1 MNEIDTSEPI
11 LYSEI
16 DDKYSNLLQKKRIFD
31 TSINEISQLMDNLTF
46 EESSNVS
53 LVKTK
58 FENIKN
64 QMNKISKG
72 INTLNNLIP
81 DEDIPTAIKLRTL
94 SDSITKKYKRANSK
108 FQNIIINAQKN
119 LDEQLSINSDIS
131 TIDKSSEVSLQQ
143 ALNLK
148 KDLLTQ
154 NPLINKNRIE
164 RLKKVKKEYQ
174 QIYDI
179 TNSLNQL
186 SEDIKFNTLNQDK
199 QIELITTNIDKID
212 DNISKG
218 NEELKKYKEENIVD
232 NSIYYKYIGGIIL
245 FILLFA
251 LLIYYKLSSPNSGE
265 VSSQLDENI
274 LLNKV
279 MNCSIALS
287 TYISFIIFEI
297 YWKNYLYIF

>member
-212 DNISKG
+212 DNIIKG
-218 NEELKKYKEENIVD
+218 NEELKKYKEENMVD

-265 VSSQLDENI
+265 VSSQLDENN
-274 LLNKV
+274 LLNK
-279 MNCSIALS
+279 
-287 TYISFIIFEI
+287 T
-297 YWKNYLYIF
+297 K

>member
-154 NPLINKNRIE
+154 NPLINKDRIE

-218 NEELKKYKEENIVD
+218 NEELKKYKEDNMVD
-232 NSIYYKYIGGIIL
+232 NSIYYKYIGGISL

-265 VSSQLDENI
+265 VISQLDENI
-274 LLNKV
+274 LLNK
-279 MNCSIALS
+279 
-287 TYISFIIFEI
+287 T
-297 YWKNYLYIF
+297 K

>member
-218 NEELKKYKEENIVD
+218 NEELKKYKEENMVD

-265 VSSQLDENI
+265 VSSQLDENN
-274 LLNKV
+274 LLNK
-279 MNCSIALS
+279 
-287 TYISFIIFEI
+287 T
-297 YWKNYLYIF
+297 K

>member
-1 MNEIDTSEPI
+1 MNEINTSEPI

-31 TSINEISQLMDNLTF
+31 TSIKEISQLMDNLAF
-46 EESSNVS
+46 EESINIS

-81 DEDIPTAIKLRTL
+81 DEDIPTAIKLKTL
-94 SDSITKKYKRANSK
+94 SDSISNKYKRANSK
-108 FQNIIINAQKN
+108 FQNIILNAQKN

-131 TIDKSSEVSLQQ
+131 TIDKSSEVSVHQE
-143 ALNLK
+143 LNLK
-148 KDLLTQ
+148 KDLLAQ
-154 NPLINKNRIE
+154 NPLINKNKIE

-199 QIELITTNIDKID
+199 QIELISDNIDKID
-212 DNISKG
+212 VNINKG
-218 NEELKKYKEENIVD
+218 NKELKKYKEENTVD
-232 NSIYYKYIGGIIL
+232 NSIYYRYIGFIIIV
-245 FILLFA
+245 ILLFA

-265 VSSQLDENI
+265 VSSQLDEI
-274 LLNKV
+274 FLINKP
-279 MNCSIALS
+279 
-287 TYISFIIFEI
+287 
-297 YWKNYLYIF
+297 K

>member
-154 NPLINKNRIE
+154 NPLINKDRIE

-218 NEELKKYKEENIVD
+218 NEELKKYKEDNMVD

-265 VSSQLDENI
+265 VSSQIDENF
-274 LLNKV
+274 LLNK
-279 MNCSIALS
+279 
-287 TYISFIIFEI
+287 T
-297 YWKNYLYIF
+297 K

>member
-1 MNEIDTSEPI
+1 MNEINISEPI

-31 TSINEISQLMDNLTF
+31 TSIKEIIQLMDNLAF
-46 EESSNVS
+46 EESSNIS
-53 LVKTK
+53 LVKNK

-72 INTLNNLIP
+72 INILNNMIP
-81 DEDIPTAIKLRTL
+81 DEDIPTAIKLKTL
-94 SDSITKKYKRANSK
+94 SDSISNKYKRANSK
-108 FQNIIINAQKN
+108 FQNIILNAQKN

-131 TIDKSSEVSLQQ
+131 TIDRSSEVSTQQ

-148 KDLLTQ
+148 KDLLAQ

-174 QIYDI
+174 QIYDL

-199 QIELITTNIDKID
+199 QIELISDNIDKID
-212 DNISKG
+212 DNVFKG
-218 NEELKKYKEENIVD
+218 NEELKKYKEENAVD
-232 NSIYYKYIGGIIL
+232 NSIYYKYIGFIIIV
-245 FILLFA
+245 ILLFA
-251 LLIYYKLSSPNSGE
+251 LIIYYKLSSPNSDE
-265 VSSQLDENI
+265 VSSQIDEKF
-274 LLNKV
+274 LLNK
-279 MNCSIALS
+279 S
-287 TYISFIIFEI
+287 
-297 YWKNYLYIF
+297 K

>member
-154 NPLINKNRIE
+154 NPLINKDRIE

-218 NEELKKYKEENIVD
+218 NEELKKYKEDNMVD

-265 VSSQLDENI
+265 VISQLDENI
-274 LLNKV
+274 LLNK
-279 MNCSIALS
+279 
-287 TYISFIIFEI
+287 T
-297 YWKNYLYIF
+297 K